1 MNKVIIT
8 GRIATNLEV
17 KQTTSGKSVCEF
29 NIASNRFTNSDGE
42 QVTDFV
48 KCVVWNKQAE
58 SLVKYQR
65 KGNLIAVIGR
75 MNVDTYQDKVG
86 KNKYKTYV
94 QVEELEFLEPKKKDE
109 PNNDNFSETP
119 NRIEAPK
126 DMEFEDE
133 DLPF

>member
-75 MNVDTYQDKVG
+75 MNVDTYQDKGG

>member
-75 MNVDTYQDKVG
+75 MNVDTYQDKDG